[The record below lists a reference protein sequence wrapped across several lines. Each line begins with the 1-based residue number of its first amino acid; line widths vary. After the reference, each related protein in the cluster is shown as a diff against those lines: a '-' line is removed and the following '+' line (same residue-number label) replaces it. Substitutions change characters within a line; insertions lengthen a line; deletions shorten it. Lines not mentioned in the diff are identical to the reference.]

1 MQKPQQRLVRRK
13 PRSLK
18 EIAIL
23 KQLESVSSK
32 AQLEQVLKKNLADL
46 RCEIIKKSLHKTY
59 LSQTDLLQLIKEYC
73 DNNTLLRAYA
83 YYTHITSANRK
94 ININLLGALAEYEEA
109 NLVTAKAKMAKASPE
124 EAKRY
129 EEIIQI
135 SNETIALI
143 DALITAANESHLG
156 ISLIEILIN
165 NNDFKNIQSLLELG
179 ERPRTLDLM
188 LAISEGQTDIAQL
201 LLEWGVK
208 VDDPVALVNDQPLF
222 QAFSTLN
229 EPLIKTL
236 LLNGASLVRKYNSEG
251 KIMSTIPDDL
261 RLFIKTLEE
270 NNLPMEGKSMEQT
283 NAYLEKLKNLLNT
296 YAPVKK
302 FNRLS
307 A

>member
-1 MQKPQQRLVRRK
+1 MQKPETRVIGRQPK
-13 PRSLK
+13 SLK

-32 AQLEQVLKKNLADL
+32 AQLEQILKKNLPDL
-46 RCEIIKKSLHKTY
+46 RCEIIKKSSHKTF

-73 DNNTLLRAYA
+73 NNNTLLRAYT
-83 YYTHITSANRK
+83 YYAHTTPKNRK
-94 ININLLGALAEYEEA
+94 LNMSLIDALADYEEA
-109 NLVTAKAKMAKASPE
+109 NIITAKAKMAKASPE
-124 EAKRY
+124 EAKKY
-129 EEIIQI
+129 YEIIQI
-135 SNETIALI
+135 STNTIALI
-143 DALITAANESHLG
+143 HAFLTAANESHLG
-156 ISLIEILIN
+156 ISLIEILL
-165 NNDFKNIQSLLELG
+165 NDKNYKNIQKVLELG
-179 ERPRTLDLM
+179 EIPRSTDLM
-188 LAISEGQTDIAQL
+188 LAISEGQTDMALL

-208 VDDPVALVNDQPLF
+208 LDDPVALVNDQPLF
-222 QAFSTLN
+222 QAFRTLN

-251 KIMSTIPDDL
+251 NIMSTIPDEL

-270 NNLPMEGKSMEQT
+270 SNLPMEGISMEQT
-283 NAYLEKLKNLLNT
+283 KVYLGKLKYLLNT

>member
-1 MQKPQQRLVRRK
+1 MQKPETRVIGRQPK
-13 PRSLK
+13 SLRDT
-18 EIAIL
+18 AIL
-23 KQLESVSSK
+23 KQLESISSK
-32 AQLEQVLKKNLADL
+32 AQLEQILKKNLPDL
-46 RCEIIKKSLHKTY
+46 RCEIIKKSFHASY

-73 DNNTLLRAYA
+73 NNDTLLRAYA

-94 ININLLGALAEYEEA
+94 LNINLMGALAEYEEA
-109 NLVTAKAKMAKASPE
+109 NVVTAKAKMAKASPQ

-135 SNETIALI
+135 SSETIALI
-143 DALITAANESHLG
+143 DALIESATEPQNK
-156 ISLIEILIN
+156 ISPIEILIN
-165 NNDFKNIQSLLELG
+165 TNDFKNIRRLLELG
-179 ERPRTLDLM
+179 ERPRALDLM
-188 LAISEGQTDIAQL
+188 LAISEGQTDMALL

-208 VDDPVALVNDQPLF
+208 LDDPAALVNDQALF
-222 QAFSTLN
+222 QAFRTLN

-251 KIMSTIPDDL
+251 NITSTIPDDL

-270 NNLPMEGKSMEQT
+270 SNLPMEGKSMEET
-283 NAYLEKLKNLLNT
+283 KAYLGKLRYLLNT